1 MNDFISFIPLGGIG
15 TVTKNMYLYGYR
27 DEILIVD
34 CGLGFADETMLG
46 VDLLLPDTSYLR
58 KTKNKIVGMVLSHGH
73 EDHIGALPFLLPQ
86 LPPFPI
92 YASPLTAALANE
104 KIKEFGIVG
113 RKVNTVNFSDAPIKL
128 GNFTF
133 SFARVTHS
141 VPDTSNIFIKTPV
154 VNFYHGSDFKIDDTP
169 SDGKKTDYEKIT
181 KFGNEGVYCLMSDCL
196 GAEKDG
202 RTGSDINLLDNF
214 LEEMKKCKG
223 KFLVTTYS
231 SNIARLNQ
239 IIKAS
244 EMVGR
249 KVCFIGR
256 SLTKVKDVAT
266 RLDYMQLKQG
276 IEVELDQI
284 KNYNDSKLTFIVAG
298 SQAQEYSALFRVA
311 YGLQKEV
318 KLKEDDTVIFSADPI
333 PGNETSIY
341 ELIDE
346 IAKSGARVIYSRV
359 SNKFH
364 VSGHGSKEEL
374 KQMISMVKPK
384 KLLPIGGALR
394 HMFIYRD
401 LAESLGYKK
410 NDVLLMENGKEVI
423 FRTNGVTLGRTIS
436 IEKVYVD
443 EISGEKIDSFVL
455 RDRQKL
461 SEGGI
466 VTLIVEIDS
475 SNGRIVGKPE
485 IIIRGFVSSYDINRL
500 NAKLLNDLHKVLSGK
515 KTQVINWI
523 YIRKLIGE
531 TAERRI
537 FKELRR
543 RPLILPI
550 VLEV

>member
-46 VDLLLPDTSYLR
+46 VDLLLPDISYLK
-58 KTKNKIVGMVLSHGH
+58 KTRSKIIGMVLSHGH

-133 SFARVTHS
+133 SFARITHS

-196 GAEKDG
+196 GAEKEG

-214 LEEMKKCKG
+214 LEEMKRCKG

-256 SLTKVKDVAT
+256 SLMKIKDVAT

-284 KNYNDSKLTFIVAG
+284 KNYNDNKLTFIVAG
-298 SQAQEYSALFRVA
+298 SQGQEYSALFRVA

-333 PGNETSIY
+333 PGNEISIY

-364 VSGHGSKEEL
+364 VSGHGSQEEL
-374 KQMISMVKPK
+374 KRMIAMVKPK

-410 NDVLLMENGKEVI
+410 SDVFLMENGKEVI
-423 FRTNGVTLGRTIS
+423 FRANGVTLGRTIP

-475 SNGRIVGKPE
+475 STGAIVGKPE
-485 IIIRGFVSSYDINRL
+485 IIVRGFVPAYDINRL